1 MKNKDER
8 MKIMTEI
15 LNGIKVGSGVET
27 LWAAQRSAP
36 SSWCTVPGGSTSI
49 TLQHQ
54 C

>member
-8 MKIMTEI
+8 MKIMSEI
-15 LNGIKVGSGVET
+15 LNGIKVGSGVEAF
-27 LWAAQRSAP
+27 WAAAAP
-36 SSWCTVPGGSTSI
+36 LFLVYCTWRQHPSI